1 VAKKEFKF
9 NSLNKMKKF
18 DLNNCG
24 VQEMNAEEMRVTE
37 GGNPALF
44 LLAFCLIMCFLR
56 MAEA

>member
-1 VAKKEFKF
+1 
-9 NSLNKMKKF
+9 MKKF